1 MKQLLVSL
9 ALLAP
14 LTAFAGGDI
23 CTNLIP
29 DITRNYDVS
38 KLEWMRNGN
47 PYVSQDLVSCA
58 YKAVT
63 PEMWGDRP
71 VLVMV
76 LLNTTNNRF
85 TVEVR

>member
-1 MKQLLVSL
+1 MKKLLVL
-9 ALLAP
+9 MALLAP
-14 LTAFAGGDI
+14 ITAMADDVCDKI
-23 CTNLIP
+23 IS
-29 DITRNYDVS
+29 DITRNYNVS
-38 KLEWMRNGN
+38 KLEVMHNGN
-47 PYVSQDLVSCA
+47 PRVSQDLVACN

-71 VLVMV
+71 VLVSV